1 MTFRI
6 VRLLRGACRAML
18 GAAIGRIL
26 GTRLVALSL
35 LCAALAACSD
45 GGDGASALVQPAGEA
60 EQADS
65 VSDAGVATN
74 DGGSSVSSDESGG
87 PNLES
92 SPSTTVDAGAQQVSE
107 IHTVEQIGPVLT
119 SPQAGDSD
127 AVQLSGDGR
136 FVVFAS
142 SASGFVAGDT
152 NAAVDIF
159 VQDRRNLSIRR
170 VSISSEGAQANGS
183 SSDPSISSDGST
195 VAFRSVASNL
205 VSDDNNGTADVF
217 VHTMYVAFESRAADL
232 VPGDTNAAIDVFLRD
247 RSVASTTRVSR
258 GSLQS
263 FGDVNSDSGDPDISA
278 DGNWLVY
285 RSVAAQS
292 ETGTDNND
300 VDDVYLYNVRTGT
313 RHRLSESL
321 DGIESDAESRSPRIS
336 DNGRYV
342 VFTSSATTLTPSV
355 LSGGIQ
361 QIYRVDLRE
370 DRVDL
375 ISINSNGQAGN
386 EVSFAPV
393 VADDGSVVFV
403 SLATN
408 LGRGAESGA
417 PVLHQ
422 FDGSSNTASMITA
435 TIGGLRGAAPD
446 VDSSGVH
453 LAFESAD
460 PQLATVSG
468 DLSNG
473 LKKVFLAIG
482 SDSVP
487 Q

>member
-1 MTFRI
+1 
-6 VRLLRGACRAML
+6 
-18 GAAIGRIL
+18 
-26 GTRLVALSL
+26 
-35 LCAALAACSD
+35 
-45 GGDGASALVQPAGEA
+45 
-60 EQADS
+60 
-65 VSDAGVATN
+65 
-74 DGGSSVSSDESGG
+74 
-87 PNLES
+87 
-92 SPSTTVDAGAQQVSE
+92 
-107 IHTVEQIGPVLT
+107 
-119 SPQAGDSD
+119 
-127 AVQLSGDGR
+127 
-136 FVVFAS
+136 
-142 SASGFVAGDT
+142 
-152 NAAVDIF
+152 
-159 VQDRRNLSIRR
+159 
-170 VSISSEGAQANGS
+170 
-183 SSDPSISSDGST
+183 
-195 VAFRSVASNL
+195 
-205 VSDDNNGTADVF
+205 
-217 VHTMYVAFESRAADL
+217 
-232 VPGDTNAAIDVFLRD
+232 
-247 RSVASTTRVSR
+247 
-258 GSLQS
+258 
-263 FGDVNSDSGDPDISA
+263 VNSDSGDPDISA